1 MITVV
6 LDDDPTGTQA
16 MSDVSVVLDWSDA
29 GVWKCVEPGDCAVSH
44 FGEPSAGSA
53 GTVAWRRNLKRLAK
67 AAKT

>member
-29 GVWKCVEPGDCAVSH
+29 AV
-44 FGEPSAGSA
+44 
-53 GTVAWRRNLKRLAK
+53 WRRACDP
-67 AAKT
+67 ATAPSTS